1 MKKISILFASTFLV
15 ATSFAQTPTIKGNN
29 HPKDHLVVQVS
40 SDNWLNAP
48 DSISGHIKNSSRGAN
63 IYLMFEKPFESN
75 NKLSVAFGAGI
86 GTSNIFFN
94 NMNVNIIGTNSSL
107 KFTALDTSN
116 RFNKYKLT
124 SCFLEAP
131 VEFRYSSNP
140 NNISKSFKFAIGA
153 KIGTLLSVHTKGK
166 TLENAN
172 NQTIQQYTEKTSSK
186 SYFNSTK
193 LAATARVG
201 YGNFSIFCNYSLTP
215 VFKDNV
221 ATDMKLIQ
229 IGLTLSGL

>member
-1 MKKISILFASTFLV
+1 MKKITPLFISLFFA
-15 ATSFAQTPTIKGNN
+15 AGSFAQSASSKTNG
-29 HPKDHLVVQVS
+29 HPKDHLVIQIS

-48 DSISGHIKNSSRGAN
+48 DSISTHIKNSSRGAN

-75 NKLSVAFGAGI
+75 NKLSVAFGGGI
-86 GTSNIFFN
+86 GTSNIFLN
-94 NMNVNIIGTNSSL
+94 NMNVNIIGTTSTL
-107 KFTALDTSN
+107 KFNSLDTGN

-124 SCFLEAP
+124 TCFLEAP

-153 KIGTLLSVHTKGK
+153 KIGTLISAHTKAK
-166 TLENAN
+166 TLENSN
-172 NQTIQQYTEKTSSK
+172 NQTIKQYTEKIASK

-201 YGNFSIFCNYSLTP
+201 YGNFSLFCNYSLTP

-221 ATDMKLIQ
+221 AADMKLIQ
-229 IGLTLSGL
+229 VGLTLSGL